1 MTKPKPRAFWRGN
14 ELPIADLLRS
24 YQTALRD
31 DFMAGFSSLE
41 EASNYHL
48 RPQVE
53 VVDGREY
60 NQTQQLVKTVNPDS
74 GKHEPDAT
82 GWQVGPVKYE
92 RHDDVMDFSFT
103 IDEEQGKRWPTAYK
117 LVTHFGNDCQCSAYS
132 VLKPNSKIDRHTGPE
147 NRTGEFIRIHIPLI
161 VPEGDIYLEALDEE
175 VTWDDVWGFNNQLAH
190 SAHNNTNEYR
200 LVFLIDLR
208 RTAIGLDAGVPYD
221 PDFGAESVG
230 PFVRKK

>member
-1 MTKPKPRAFWRGN
+1 MNIKPRAFWRGN

-31 DFMAGFSSLE
+31 DFMKGFDTLE
-41 EASNYHL
+41 EAVKSRL
-48 RPQVE
+48 KPQAA
-53 VVDGREY
+53 VVDGRTY
-60 NQTQQLVKTVNPDS
+60 DNTPMLTKTVNPAT
-74 GKHEPDAT
+74 GEYEPDAS
-82 GWQVGPVKYE
+82 GWQVGPLKYE
-92 RHDDVMDFSFT
+92 RHDDVMDFSFS
-103 IDEEQGKRWPTAYK
+103 ISEEEGKAWPTAYSLIK
-117 LVTHFGNDCQCSAYS
+117 HFGDDCQCSAYS
-132 VLKPNSKIDRHTGPE
+132 VLTPNSKIDRHTGPE

-161 VPEGDIYLEALDEE
+161 IPEGDVYLEALDEE
-175 VTWDDVWGFNNQLAH
+175 VTWEDVWGFNNQLAH

-221 PDFGAESVG
+221 PAFGAEVVG